1 MKQFF
6 ILCLFISINAF
17 AQGPLGVYAVVKD
30 KDGYVNV
37 RAKENAKSKIVGT
50 LPNNALV
57 SVFFLVDDEE
67 TPLNWIAVDKG
78 YVHKS
83 RLKKIEEFAT
93 VGKAKEEGNNRLS
106 ITGKGFSVTFTSQK
120 FDETKHKITKKKD
133 KSGYEEYVI
142 DGKTGAGIYLPHT
155 HYKSITVTINGK
167 NVPIPKSAYDDL
179 YDVCLFESNYRVYYD
194 KEDDIFYIVGT
205 LGNDSYTYEVCWK
218 IEKGAYKTR
227 LIGQSL

>member
-1 MKQFF
+1 MRRRHLFDAVKFGVWHIVNMNGIFPGLVTTQNWTGFF
-6 ILCLFISINAF
+6 RPTALSIKFIGRFQPRLC
-17 AQGPLGVYAVVKD
+17 Q
-30 KDGYVNV
+30 
-37 RAKENAKSKIVGT
+37 
-50 LPNNALV
+50 
-57 SVFFLVDDEE
+57 E

-83 RLKKIEEFAT
+83 RRKKIEEFAT

-142 DGKTGAGIYLPHT
+142 DGKTGAGIYLPNT

-179 YDVCLFESNYRVYYD
+179 YDVCLFEPNYRVYYD